1 MSVSSYRTAGLV
13 IDKSVDTVCTD
24 GCTDREG
31 KVASEQE
38 QARHSAADQYAG
50 SGRLTP
56 RRTDTALS
64 VNTQLNSSH
73 SHNNIHD
80 RLTSII
86 PTSVDFASARMSV
99 ASPTINVIQTSK
111 WLIILTTVFETNP
124 FKTTNVMRLIL
135 NKLNL
140 SEHGKIHRFSIT

>member
-1 MSVSSYRTAGLV
+1 MSVSSYRTAVLV

-24 GCTDREG
+24 GCSTDREG

-64 VNTQLNSSH
+64 VNTPH

-86 PTSVDFASARMSV
+86 PTSVDFASARTSI
-99 ASPTINVIQTSK
+99 ASATINVIQV
-111 WLIILTTVFETNP
+111 INHFNNRI
-124 FKTTNVMRLIL
+124 
-135 NKLNL
+135 
-140 SEHGKIHRFSIT
+140 

>member
-24 GCTDREG
+24 GWEG

-64 VNTQLNSSH
+64 VNTQLNS
-73 SHNNIHD
+73 
-80 RLTSII
+80 T
-86 PTSVDFASARMSV
+86 
-99 ASPTINVIQTSK
+99 
-111 WLIILTTVFETNP
+111 
-124 FKTTNVMRLIL
+124 RLIL
-135 NKLNL
+135 
-140 SEHGKIHRFSIT
+140 IITFTTV

>member
-24 GCTDREG
+24 GCSTDREG

-86 PTSVDFASARMSV
+86 PTSVDFASARTSI
-99 ASPTINVIQTSK
+99 ASATINVIQV
-111 WLIILTTVFETNP
+111 INHFNNRI
-124 FKTTNVMRLIL
+124 
-135 NKLNL
+135 
-140 SEHGKIHRFSIT
+140 

>member
-1 MSVSSYRTAGLV
+1 MSVSSYRTSGLV
-13 IDKSVDTVCTD
+13 IDKSLDTVCTD

-80 RLTSII
+80 LLTLTSII
-86 PTSVDFASARMSV
+86 PNQCWLRFGPDVG
-99 ASPTINVIQTSK
+99 SK
-111 WLIILTTVFETNP
+111 CN
-124 FKTTNVMRLIL
+124 N
-135 NKLNL
+135 
-140 SEHGKIHRFSIT
+140 